1 MVPLKELLEKFS
13 DSKIIENTECI
24 IAECNF
30 EFEFKT
36 PKNKTYYTDSGENDM
51 QLLTRLNK
59 EGLLRIYGN
68 TNVLAR
74 ARVEKE
80 LLSMS

>member
-1 MVPLKELLEKFS
+1 
-13 DSKIIENTECI
+13 
-24 IAECNF
+24 
-30 EFEFKT
+30 
-36 PKNKTYYTDSGENDM
+36 M
-51 QLLTRLNK
+51 QLLTRLAN

-80 LLSMS
+80 LKVIDELKFSGYF